1 MKTNFKILLGIA
13 SLALLTTSCQDDFLD
28 QGPTGAIINANQLAN
43 AIELNPKLG
52 EATVTGI
59 YATMFTTGTGG
70 TSSQQDFG
78 QKGYDVYG
86 DMLSSDMAL
95 VTSTYGW
102 YRARIHEMQAPN
114 DFSQLENYQVWR
126 YYYRIINLSN
136 LVIESLGGNEFTPI
150 TDANKHTIGQAFAMR
165 AHAYFYLSQF
175 MINDVEASW
184 TKPTLP
190 IYTEPGFVGASKS
203 TTQEVFTLMESDLNK
218 AISFLDGFSRST
230 KTQVDQA
237 VAQTMLAYVLGA
249 RRDRWAD
256 VATLAAAAIANT
268 SASPMTTDNTIN
280 GILGGFNDVGSQGW
294 MWGVDL
300 NADTGIGLVSW
311 WGQIDAFSYSYAA
324 VGDNKGMDSGL
335 YTSMRTDDV
344 RRGQFFTN
352 TASPRYLQPLFKFYD
367 SDRVIFGT
375 SQIVKADY
383 IYMRYEEP
391 LLLRIEGLARSGQEA
406 SAKVALLDFVSTR
419 VTDASYIN
427 GLNGQPLLEEIYK
440 QTRLE
445 FWGEGKSYLAMK
457 RNRATVTRGANH
469 LSFAGQSFAF
479 DSESLTFEIPEQ
491 EIQDNLNIKDQN

>member
-13 SLALLTTSCQDDFLD
+13 SLALLTTSCQEDFLD
-28 QGPTGAIINANQLAN
+28 QGPTGAIINANQLAD

-136 LVIESLGGNEFTPI
+136 LVIESLGGNEFTPT

-268 SASPMTTDNTIN
+268 SASPMTTDNSIN

-300 NADTGIGLVSW
+300 NANTGIGLVSW
-311 WGQIDAFSYSYAA
+311 WGQIDAYSYSYAA

-335 YTSMRTDDV
+335 YTSMRPDDV

-352 TASPRYLQPLFKFYD
+352 TTSTRYLQPLYKFYD

-491 EIQDNLNIKDQN
+491 EIQDNLNINDQN